1 MATIAHGR
9 PQSSAPL
16 TWVRDFLKQELAPYP
31 GRSAL
36 IARMTITA
44 TLVMIVCMTFRVP
57 YAFQGAIYVLMI
69 SRQTSRAT
77 VQSAATILFL
87 TAIGSAYLLISMWF
101 VINLP
106 VLHFLWV
113 IGSFF
118 LAFYVISTLTNYTAA
133 VIFAIMIAVGVPFW
147 DRHVSAETNVEDTLW
162 LCLSVLIGVVITAGV
177 ELAFVRPRSGDEVVL
192 PIAERLAAVGNL
204 LTCYAEGRTV
214 DSAIE
219 REIIRLDAQ
228 GTSSLRC
235 ALRRSYNLVQYS
247 VEIGGVATLVGR
259 LVDLAATLR
268 ELSFELSA
276 SDQRRFR
283 DLAAT
288 VATIRGD
295 LMNRRMPASVQF
307 NDDKQTAGSTPLVG
321 EMEHTVT
328 LIPEAFADSRL
339 VQEHLPS
346 PEDTRRGTLI
356 VPDALANPE
365 HVQFALKGCLA
376 ASVCYLIY
384 NLVAWPGISTAVTTC
399 LLTALTT
406 IGSSHQKQILRITGA
421 IFGGFLIGMGSQVFI
436 LPYCD
441 SIAGFVVLFV
451 AVSALSSW
459 FMTSSPRLSY
469 FGIQA
474 ALAFYLINLDGFKMQ
489 TSLAIARDR
498 VVGILLGLSIM
509 WLVFDQ
515 LWGAPAAIQMKK
527 TFISNLRLVAQF
539 AREPTSKDAKT
550 AIARSLSLR
559 ATINSNLDKARAL
572 ADGVLLEFGPSREQD
587 LTLRDRI
594 RQWQPQ
600 LRMLFLT
607 RITLYKYRLQLP
619 GFELPA
625 AVLASQVEFDGWL
638 AATLELMANRLENTT
653 LPEHYDLEGAF
664 ERLESTVW
672 ACCTEGPHHSVAIE
686 LKTFLALSQTADD
699 LVTSL
704 ANKVLGDSLSFTY
717 VNDKDPLTS
726 K

>member
-1 MATIAHGR
+1 MATIAQGR
-9 PQSSAPL
+9 PQSADPL
-16 TWVRDFLKQELAPYP
+16 TWVQEFLKKELAPYP
-31 GRSAL
+31 GRTAL
-36 IARMTITA
+36 VARMTIAA

-57 YAFQGAIYVLMI
+57 YAYQAAIYVLMI
-69 SRQTSRAT
+69 SRQTSRET
-77 VQSAATILFL
+77 GESAVTILL
-87 TAIGSAYLLISMWF
+87 VTAIGAAYLLVSMWF
-101 VINLP
+101 VVNLP
-106 VLHFLWV
+106 MLHFLWV

-118 LAFYVISTLTNYTAA
+118 IVFYAISTLTNYTAA
-133 VIFAIMIAVGVPFW
+133 VIFAIMIALGVPFW

-162 LCLSVLIGVVITAGV
+162 LCLSVLIGVVITAAV
-177 ELAFVRPRSGDEVVL
+177 ELAFVRRRSGDEVGL
-192 PIAERLAAVGNL
+192 AIAERLAAVGNL

-219 REIIRLDAQ
+219 RELIRLDAQ
-228 GTSSLRC
+228 GTSLLRR
-235 ALRRSYNLVQYS
+235 ALRRSDHSPQYS
-247 VEIGGVATLVGR
+247 VEIGGVGALVGR
-259 LVDLAATLR
+259 LVDLAATLTQ
-268 ELSFELSA
+268 LSFELSA

-295 LMNRRMPASVQF
+295 LANRRMPASVQF
-307 NDDKQTAGSTPLVG
+307 NDDRQTTGSAPLLG

-339 VQEHLPS
+339 VQEYLLS

-489 TSLAIARDR
+489 TSLAVARDR
-498 VVGILLGLSIM
+498 VIGILLGLFIM

-515 LWGAPAAIQMKK
+515 LWGAPAAVQMKK
-527 TFISNLRLVAQF
+527 TLISNLQFIAQL
-539 AREPTSKDAKT
+539 AREPASKDLKT
-550 AIARSLSLR
+550 AIGRSLALR
-559 ATINSNLDKARAL
+559 ETINTNLDKVRAF

-587 LTLRDRI
+587 LALRNRI
-594 RQWQPQ
+594 RQWQPN
-600 LRMLFLT
+600 LRILFILCIVLW
-607 RITLYKYRLQLP
+607 RYRVRLP
-619 GFELPA
+619 GFELPEA
-625 AVLASQVEFDGWL
+625 IQPALAEFDNRL
-638 AATLELMANRLENTT
+638 AMGLDRMADRLKGDESAQKDDLTSAYAQLEDATWKALPKEQHQLTPKIKSFLLLSCRIATL
-653 LPEHYDLEGAF
+653 
-664 ERLESTVW
+664 
-672 ACCTEGPHHSVAIE
+672 
-686 LKTFLALSQTADD
+686 ADC
-699 LVTSL
+699 LQREV
-704 ANKVLGDSLSFTY
+704 
-717 VNDKDPLTS
+717 
-726 K
+726 

>member
-1 MATIAHGR
+1 MATIAQSR
-9 PQSSAPL
+9 PQSSGPL
-16 TWVRDFLKQELAPYP
+16 PWVWKFLKQELAPYP
-31 GRSAL
+31 GRTAL
-36 IARMTITA
+36 VARMTIAA

-57 YAFQGAIYVLMI
+57 YAYQAAIYVLMI
-69 SRQTSRAT
+69 SRQTSRET
-77 VQSAATILFL
+77 GESAVTILL
-87 TAIGSAYLLISMWF
+87 ITAIGAAYLLVSMWF
-101 VINLP
+101 VVNLP
-106 VLHFLWV
+106 MLHFLWV

-118 LAFYVISTLTNYTAA
+118 IVFYAISTLTNYTAA
-133 VIFAIMIAVGVPFW
+133 VIFAIMVALGVPFW

-162 LCLSVLIGVVITAGV
+162 LCLSVLIGVAITAAV
-177 ELAFVRPRSGDEVVL
+177 ELALVRLQSRDEVGL
-192 PIAERLAAVGNL
+192 AIAERLATVGNV

-228 GTSSLRC
+228 GTSLLRR
-235 ALRRSYNLVQYS
+235 ALRRSDHPPQYS
-247 VEIGGVATLVGR
+247 IEIGGVAALVGR
-259 LVDLAATLR
+259 LVDLAATLTQ
-268 ELSFELSA
+268 LSFELSA

-295 LMNRRMPASVQF
+295 LTNRRMPASVQF
-307 NDDKQTAGSTPLVG
+307 NDDRHTASSAPLLG
-321 EMEHTVT
+321 EMEHTVA

-339 VQEHLPS
+339 VQEYLPS
-346 PEDTRRGTLI
+346 PEDTRRGTLL
-356 VPDALANPE
+356 VPDALGNPE

-421 IFGGFLIGMGSQVFI
+421 IFGGFVIGMGSQVFI

-498 VVGILLGLSIM
+498 VIGILLGLFIM

-515 LWGAPAAIQMKK
+515 LWGAPAAVQMKK
-527 TFISNLRLVAQF
+527 TFISNLQLIAQL
-539 AREPTSKDAKT
+539 AREPASKDLKT
-550 AIARSLSLR
+550 AIGRSLALR
-559 ATINSNLDKARAL
+559 ETINTNLDKVRAF
-572 ADGVLLEFGPSREQD
+572 ADGVLLEFGPSREPD
-587 LTLRDRI
+587 LALRNRI
-594 RQWQPQ
+594 RQWQPK
-600 LRMLFLT
+600 LRILFIL
-607 RITLYKYRLQLP
+607 RIVLWRYRVRLP
-619 GFELPA
+619 GFEIPEA
-625 AVLASQVEFDGWL
+625 IQSAQAEFDNRL
-638 AATLELMANRLENTT
+638 AKALEGMADRTEGNESAQKDDLTSAYAQLEQATWRALPKEQHQLTPKIKSFLLVSRRIATLADRLQRE
-653 LPEHYDLEGAF
+653 
-664 ERLESTVW
+664 V
-672 ACCTEGPHHSVAIE
+672 
-686 LKTFLALSQTADD
+686 
-699 LVTSL
+699 
-704 ANKVLGDSLSFTY
+704 
-717 VNDKDPLTS
+717 
-726 K
+726 